1 MIPSEDIDKIRS
13 NSNIVDI
20 ISSYINLEPKGKN
33 FFGICPFHDDHNPS
47 MSVSPEKQI
56 YTCFV
61 CGASGNV
68 FTFVQNYENISFPDA
83 VSAVAKKIGYSLNYK
98 TNINKPF
105 KELYQLVDIATKY
118 YINNLNS
125 AYGKDAKNYLLKRNL
140 SEEIIKEFNI
150 GVSLNNNLTK
160 LLSEKGYSEKQ
171 IIEASIANKGDNLYD
186 IFQRRI
192 TFPINNERG
201 ETVAFSARVYNED
214 NTNKYINSRE
224 NPIFKKGNI
233 LFNYDKAKNEVN
245 KSKTVIVVE
254 GQFDAIRLYSIGI
267 KNVVAT
273 MGTAFTKEHISLL
286 KKLNAKIILM
296 MDNDEA
302 GEKTAIS
309 SGEELIKNNLVVEI
323 IKLSGEKDP
332 DDYIIKNGA
341 DKFKELLKSPISFFE
356 YKLQYLK
363 SNKDLNKSKDLA
375 NYINSVISELNKSD
389 DEILKEVTIN
399 KISKEYNID
408 KEVLTKKLIVPDK
421 KIIPKKINKKII
433 PRLNKYQK
441 ISEAILYM
449 MMKDKKYIKIYD
461 RDLGYIPDKEYG
473 QIANDILAYYK
484 LNKDFNIAD
493 FISFEMKSIYYETVL
508 RIINKYE
515 EIEPNYE
522 EFDDYIEATKKWIK
536 EEQINK
542 LKNEIDDEPDINRK
556 QELNDLLIKL
566 KKESE

>member
-98 TNINKPF
+98 TDINKPF

-484 LNKDFNIAD
+484 LNKDINIAD

-542 LKNEIDDEPDINRK
+542 LKNEIDNEPDINRK